1 MKFRYSSVW
10 ALSLV
15 ALASC
20 TPVQDI
26 YDEIDAEN
34 AQNVK
39 TKDEYVLTESDYTS
53 ISKAAEKN
61 ATTDEEIALAKAV
74 KTQMALNEFAT
85 ADKYV
90 PAIISSTFG
99 SYGDGS
105 SVGVTYNY
113 SGENTE
119 LEKKYLAIET
129 YKVSAADYASL
140 WGEDSPVRFFA
151 PTHSADASIPALLSA
166 NIADSQ
172 EGDMVLVDYLSD
184 DKDPEFTGATLLGE
198 DFESAT
204 ANGNI
209 TSSDNWTIVNHVG
222 SLNWVAKSYS
232 GNLYAQNSAYKY
244 ADGEADTW
252 MISKAVSVASANF
265 TFKFDLK
272 YGNYNADCFQVL
284 ISDKFDGSTITESDW
299 TNVLPS
305 MSGIDNVEKPAS
317 GYASNFATLSLSLA
331 QYVGKNIYIAFRY
344 VGEGP
349 STKTTTVQVDNISV
363 SNLVLSSNEKAQN
376 ALYQFNGT
384 DWVKLTPTDAL
395 VITPEQY
402 DSMGSNI
409 GKNDNFSSSY
419 PAENYLPALLKSVYP
434 YAQDGDSKAVIY
446 KYYTGSATVAMAKQY
461 NYSDGAWTL
470 NSNIEVREKQ
480 TFLKGNGQWFFD
492 PTVVVTVT
500 ADMYQYLVDKVTEE
514 HPTYLDSKYST
525 NTEYWYG
532 GASYYKNFNITLVKR
547 RSNDPDGKL
556 TGLDDDAAKEY
567 VVNMMAEG
575 CKEIL
580 SHYYPDAVSEVN
592 GIQQKYK
599 VVALAYD
606 GSYYT
611 YTILFKSLG
620 KGVFELENISYELK

>member
-1 MKFRYSSVW
+1 MKLRYSSIW
-10 ALSLV
+10 ALSLA

-39 TKDEYVLTESDYTS
+39 TKEYVLTESDYTT
-53 ISKAAEKN
+53 ISKAAEKD
-61 ATTDEEIALAKAV
+61 ATTDEEKALAKAV
-74 KTQMALNEFAT
+74 KTEMALNGFAT
-85 ADKYV
+85 ADKYIPTV
-90 PAIISSTFG
+90 ISSNFG
-99 SYGDGS
+99 SFGNGS
-105 SVGVTYNY
+105 SVNVTYNQRAD
-113 SGENTE
+113 STE
-119 LEKKYLAIET
+119 LEKKYASIGS

-140 WGEDSPVRFFA
+140 WGEDSPVKFFA
-151 PTHSADASIPALLSA
+151 PSHSADASIPALLTA
-166 NIADSQ
+166 NVSDSE
-172 EGDMVLVDYLSD
+172 EGDLMVVDYLSD

-198 DFESAT
+198 DFETAT

-222 SLNWVAKSYS
+222 TLNWVGKSYS
-232 GNLYAQNSAYKY
+232 GNLYAQASAYRY
-244 ADGEADTW
+244 EDGAADTW
-252 MISKAVSVASANF
+252 MISKAVSVSSTNF
-265 TFKFDLK
+265 TFKFDVK

-299 TNVLPS
+299 KDVYAS
-305 MSGIDNVEKPAS
+305 MSGVDNVSKPSS
-317 GYASNFATLSLSLA
+317 GYASSFTTLSLSLDE
-331 QYVGKNIYIAFRY
+331 YVGKTIYIAFRY

-349 STKTTTVQVDNISV
+349 STKTTTVQIDNISV

-376 ALYQFNGT
+376 ALYQYNGI
-384 DWVKLTPTDAL
+384 DWVKQNLTDAL
-395 VITPEQY
+395 LVSPEQY
-402 DSMGSNI
+402 DSMGGNI
-409 GKNDNFSSSY
+409 AKSDNFSASL
-419 PAENYLPALLKSVYP
+419 PAENYLPTLLKSVYP
-434 YAQDGDSKAVIY
+434 YAQEGDSKAVIY
-446 KYYTGSATVAMAKQY
+446 KYYNGSTTQVLAKQY
-461 NYSDGAWTL
+461 NYSNAAWTL
-470 NSNIEVREKQ
+470 NPSVEVKESQ

-532 GASYYKNFNITLVKR
+532 GASYYKNFNITVIKR

-556 TGLDDDAAKEY
+556 TNLDDAAAKEY
-567 VVNMMAEG
+567 IVNMMVEG

-580 SHYYPDAVSEVN
+580 AHYYPDAASEVN

-599 VVALAYD
+599 VVATAYD

-611 YTILFKSLG
+611 YSILFKSLG
-620 KGVFELENISYELK
+620 KGNFELEEISYELK